1 MSDKIIHSFQQRR
14 QLAQAI
20 DDLAQTRSEAELLA
34 QVRNMVHNFP
44 PDLLMG
50 QLIKLL
56 DTPNSQ
62 LRGGLGHLAAL
73 LPPEEVVPAL
83 RSAAAN
89 RGNPPQTRITAAL
102 ILERFLG
109 ESLPPALLGD
119 LNQSNEVAFQSLLEA
134 VEEGAHNRHVLLEYV
149 TQMRDTNEA
158 TAMMVMQLMERLA
171 PGQQLA
177 LYRLIAQ
184 DDRPNVA
191 RTALARLEQ
200 LVSQTPARSGLAC
213 LHALQAMLPPEGA
226 AQVERTLRKLAFAGH
241 RYVPPAPE
249 HWRALCSP
257 ADIGGNYTIW
267 FVYTP
272 PLESDT
278 GEMAPDAP
286 HNDDQDDQG
295 VLLGL
300 VLNAERGVLQAYGS
314 EIIPRDQ
321 LPPQRA
327 VGELVPVRTDGG
339 GQATLLEIPFD
350 FGRLRL
356 AQAQAAHFQQP
367 DPQPLP
373 GEYRLYGDRI
383 WAFTPPQ
390 ADPALERYFDDEV
403 GNEKLDREKLDSEAV
418 AADIDLEQATQHLLS
433 HPALAAWRSQNRI
446 FIQGLGARNAA
457 LRDLPAHELA
467 AIVLRELDQ
476 RPERTQLTN
485 ALSHALRLQ
494 AAWLHIAGDQE
505 SARRAHALATVT
517 PRLPIPQ
524 NPLLA
529 RLVEAALTI

>member
-14 QLAQAI
+14 QLAQAVEE
-20 DDLAQTRSEAELLA
+20 LAQTHSEADLLA
-34 QVRNMVHNFP
+34 QVRSMVHTFP
-44 PDLLMG
+44 HDLLLS
-50 QLIKLL
+50 QLVKLL
-56 DTPNSQ
+56 DTPNGQ

-73 LPPEEVVPAL
+73 LPPEETIPAL

-89 RGNPPQTRITAAL
+89 RGNPPQARITAGL

-109 ESLPPALLGD
+109 ETLPPALLGD

-134 VEEGAHNRHVLLEYV
+134 VEEGENNRHVLLEYV
-149 TQMRDTNEA
+149 SQMRETNEA
-158 TAMMVMQLMERLA
+158 TAMMVMQLMARLA
-171 PGQQLA
+171 PNQQLD

-191 RTALARLEQ
+191 RTAQTRLAQ
-200 LVSQTPARSGLAC
+200 MVTQTPTPEGLAA
-213 LHALQAMLPPEGA
+213 LHALQAMLPAEPA
-226 AQVERTLRKLAFAGH
+226 AELARTLRKLTFAGH
-241 RYVPPAPE
+241 RYAPPPPD

-272 PLESDT
+272 PVT
-278 GEMAPDAP
+278 GSSTGMAGGEKTPSRKK
-286 HNDDQDDQG
+286 QTEEG
-295 VLLGL
+295 VLLGV
-300 VLNAERGVLQAYGS
+300 VLNAARGILQAYGS

-321 LPPQRA
+321 LPPARG

-339 GQATLLEIPFD
+339 GHATLLEIPFD

-356 AQAQAAHFQQP
+356 AQAQAAHFAQAEV
-367 DPQPLP
+367 QPLP

-383 WAFTPPQ
+383 WSFAPPQ
-390 ADPALERYFDDEV
+390 PDPALEAYFEENV
-403 GNEKLDREKLDSEAV
+403 EPAGP
-418 AADIDLEQATQHLLS
+418 IDLEQATVHLLA

-446 FIQGLGARNAA
+446 FIQGLGSRNAA
-457 LRDLPAHELA
+457 LRDLPTHELA
-467 AIVLRELDQ
+467 AVVLRELAQ
-476 RPERTQLTN
+476 RPERTQLTQ

-505 SARRAHALATVT
+505 SAQRAQALAAAT
-517 PRLPIPQ
+517 RLRPIPQ

-529 RLVEAALTI
+529 RLIEAALTV